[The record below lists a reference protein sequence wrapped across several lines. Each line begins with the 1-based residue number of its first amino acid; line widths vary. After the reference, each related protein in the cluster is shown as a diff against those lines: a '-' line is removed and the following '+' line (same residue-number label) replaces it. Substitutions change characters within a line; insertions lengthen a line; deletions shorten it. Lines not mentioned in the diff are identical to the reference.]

1 MNRNLLLRRTA
12 AMVAVLLM
20 IPIMTIMSVSG
31 VGTLVALVHNT
42 EVGGI
47 NASHTARVDLDASN
61 APNQTLPSAA
71 RIRGKAGEGD
81 LSNESSLVQLDGY
94 NGLRWSANIEFP
106 VNMTQTNKTYLI
118 QYHLG
123 DGIWQDAAGFINSV
137 TVKSSNPPAPASQ
150 IDSVTLLDTRIG
162 SLGGKCRV
170 RINGN
175 NLYGQ
180 VKVKAVYPKGQT
192 SEYLLTADALDEG
205 GNFKIHFPINTSA
218 TGSQQFTIWCATGY
232 NGVWND
238 WVEYSSAAGTYDY
251 NDFYPTKSVID
262 YQGGAVPIYMGGN
275 LPNLFGGSLRVKG
288 ISANGRE
295 TSSVSVNGAGT
306 DGVAVLT
313 FPANTTDTD
322 MVWTL
327 YYSTDGVSWNPNPHT
342 GKTLSGQPYTV
353 TVQGA
358 LTSTTSRP
366 GDEDELVTTP
376 PDETLTPSE
385 TLLTTKA
392 PEGQVTTTTQPKTT
406 TTPAVTVG
414 ATTTAATVYSTGKE
428 PEADLEDLGSGPS
441 GSDFDTMPDE
451 SSVTEPQITTTEL
464 VIQPLPEQELPL
476 NTILIVVGALAAG
489 AAAVVYI
496 VLFLKRKK

>member
-12 AMVAVLLM
+12 AMLVVLLM

-31 VGTLVALVHNT
+31 AGTLVALVHDT
-42 EVGGI
+42 EIGGL
-47 NASHTARVDLDASN
+47 NASHSARVDLDASN
-61 APNQTLPSAA
+61 APNQTMPAGSKIRA
-71 RIRGKAGEGD
+71 RYGD
-81 LSNESSLVQLDGY
+81 NDVTAEMPLVLRDGY
-94 NGLRWSANIEFP
+94 SGLRWGATLEFP
-106 VNMTQTNKTYLI
+106 VNMTQDSKVYMI

-123 DGIWQDAAGFINSV
+123 DGMWQDAAGFINSV
-137 TVKSSNPPAPASQ
+137 TVKSSNPPTPGAQ
-150 IDSVTLLDTRIG
+150 IDSVSLLDSRIG

-170 RINGN
+170 RIAGS

-192 SEYLLTADALDEG
+192 SEYLLTADALDET
-205 GNFKIHFPINTSA
+205 GNFKIQFPINTSA
-218 TGSQQFTIWCATGY
+218 TGSQNFTIWCATGY
-232 NGVWND
+232 NGVWKD
-238 WVEYSSAAGTYDY
+238 WVEYSSASGVYDY
-251 NDFYPTKSVID
+251 NDFYPTQAVLD

-288 ISANGRE
+288 ISASGRE
-295 TSSVSVNGAGT
+295 TLPVSVNGTGT

-313 FPANTTDTD
+313 FPPNTTDSD

-327 YYSTDGVSWNPNPHT
+327 YYSTDNVSWNPNPHT

-358 LTSTTSRP
+358 LTTTTFQDD
-366 GDEDELVTTP
+366 GEDEHLTTTETALTEKTPTQTQATTAKTAAVTTV
-376 PDETLTPSE
+376 
-385 TLLTTKA
+385 
-392 PEGQVTTTTQPKTT
+392 VTAKTT
-406 TTPAVTVG
+406 APV
-414 ATTTAATVYSTGKE
+414 TAAPNTEKTVYSTGKE

-451 SSVTEPQITTTEL
+451 TSETTGVTTAEVEKK
-464 VIQPLPEQELPL
+464 PLPEQELNL
-476 NTILIVVGALAAG
+476 NTVLIVVGALAAG

-496 VLFLKRKK
+496 ILFLKRKK